1 MTGERRAPG
10 QPRGGQS
17 AVVRITCGTYSRRW
31 WKVVEGGGRRW
42 KVVEGGGR
50 WWKVAEGGARWGKV
64 GEDGRSSSA
73 AASSAAARSPAAH
86 LSRHAAQGA
95 VVPHEHRS
103 RIEARPDEHLV
114 SELEPNLR
122 ELIRDCISLLGIR
135 RQGPRL
141 TAVMRAVTSPQLAV
155 SRPLGHPQ
163 LGQAGRA
170 RVKDEK
176 ELRLRRMFW

>member
-64 GEDGRSSSA
+64 GQGGGRWSFKLSGGKLSGGKL
-73 AASSAAARSPAAH
+73 SGGTLSGGTPFQARRA
-86 LSRHAAQGA
+86 G
-95 VVPHEHRS
+95 
-103 RIEARPDEHLV
+103 
-114 SELEPNLR
+114 
-122 ELIRDCISLLGIR
+122 CCC
-135 RQGPRL
+135 
-141 TAVMRAVTSPQLAV
+141 TA
-155 SRPLGHPQ
+155 
-163 LGQAGRA
+163 
-170 RVKDEK
+170 
-176 ELRLRRMFW
+176 